1 MKIVFFVH
9 CFFPLHFYGT
19 ETYTFELAKNYK
31 EMGFD
36 VHVITAIFSGETPAT
51 DLIYHYEYEGIPVT
65 AIDKNKLPNTRVK
78 DTYYQSEMRPV
89 LEKLLQSMW
98 PDLIHVTHLI
108 NHTSVLL
115 EVTAALGIPTFATF
129 TDFYGFCFN
138 NKLEASNGSLCKG
151 PSTNRSNC
159 IACYIKDASKNDG
172 ASKLLKGITKIK
184 QTHFAAEIINKVRK
198 IPPFRNGPVDGL
210 LEDLTAR
217 PSTLLS
223 LYSSYNGAVAPT
235 QFLHDAYKNNGFT
248 VPMHNINFGIDIN
261 RDAKPI
267 RFAGQKPIIG
277 YIGQI
282 APHKGVDILVDAFLR
297 LPKDSAELHIYGP
310 SDQDPGYMSKMVT
323 KSENRCVYFRG
334 TFDKNSMAAI
344 FSQIDLCVI
353 PSRWYENSPLVLLN
367 ALATHT
373 PVVVSDVAGMTEF
386 VNEGINGHVF
396 ERGSVDDLER
406 ALLDIL
412 KIKNSLYELSLT
424 THYSRSTQIMA
435 QETLEIYN
443 AK

>member
-9 CFFPLHFYGT
+9 CFFPRHFYGT
-19 ETYTFELAKNYK
+19 ETYTFELARNYK
-31 EMGFD
+31 AMGFD

-51 DLIYHYEYEGIPVT
+51 DLIFHYEYEGIPVF
-65 AIDKNKLPNTRVK
+65 AINKNKLPNTRVK
-78 DTYYQSEMRPV
+78 DNYYQIEMRPI
-89 LEKLLQSMW
+89 LEKLLQSLR

-115 EVTAALGIPTFATF
+115 EVSAALRIPTFATF

-151 PSTNRSNC
+151 PSTSRSNC
-159 IACYIKDASKNDG
+159 IACYIKDASKSHV
-172 ASKLLKGITKIK
+172 ASRLLKGITKIK
-184 QTHFAAEIINKVRK
+184 PTHLTAKIVNRVRK
-198 IPPFRNGPVDGL
+198 IPPFSNSSVNRL
-210 LEDLTAR
+210 FEDLTAR
-217 PSTLLS
+217 PNTLLS
-223 LYSSYNGAVAPT
+223 LYSVYNGAVTPT

-248 VPMHNINFGIDIN
+248 VPMHTINFGVDIN

-267 RFAGQKPIIG
+267 RVAGQKPIIG

-297 LPKDSAELHIYGP
+297 LPKNSAELHIYGP
-310 SDQDPGYMSKMVT
+310 SDQDPGYMSKLVT
-323 KSENRCVYFRG
+323 KSENSCVYFRG
-334 TFDKNSMAAI
+334 TFDKNSMAEI

-373 PVVVSDVAGMTEF
+373 PVVVSNVSGMTEF
-386 VNEGINGHVF
+386 VSEGINGHVF

-406 ALLDIL
+406 ALIDIL
-412 KIKNSLYELSLT
+412 KVKNYLHELSYT
-424 THYSRSTQIMA
+424 THYSRSTKMMA
-435 QETLEIYN
+435 QETLEMYN
-443 AK
+443 AN